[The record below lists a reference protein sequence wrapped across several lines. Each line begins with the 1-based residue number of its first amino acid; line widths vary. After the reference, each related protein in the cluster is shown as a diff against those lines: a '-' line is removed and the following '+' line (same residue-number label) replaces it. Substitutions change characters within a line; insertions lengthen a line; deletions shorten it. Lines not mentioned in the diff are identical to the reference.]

1 MKNDTF
7 KNFREWLDEM
17 FVAGIPNEEEWK
29 RIMEE
34 DDAYSYCYTEPVYG
48 ESGDNHANEGGLFEV
63 EMRGSGGD
71 LNEGEV
77 ATYNPEMHTF

>member
-7 KNFREWLDEM
+7 KNFRKWLDEM
-17 FVAGIPNEEEWK
+17 FVANEEEWK

-34 DDAYSYCYTEPVYG
+34 DDAYNYCYTEP

-63 EMRGSGGD
+63 EMSGSGGD
-71 LNEGEV
+71 LNKGEV